1 MKIPHAA
8 DRLRRCLEQLSA
20 RLDAWRFR
28 AGRADYY
35 DYLSALMDGMQ
46 GRRTLLEIFQADAR
60 RYGQTTVRGRLSQ
73 RWAQDYPMR
82 GGDLCLTW
90 TGCFPANELGL
101 IRVAQASGNTPLA
114 HTLRDLSDVVRL
126 VRQARDILTTTLW
139 SAVLALAMLVTLVL
153 AVPLFTVP
161 HLRHTFSAVP
171 PEYYAVLTQ
180 RLFGF
185 ATLVQGHWLFA
196 AAFFLGA
203 ILLLLWSL
211 PNLTGRIRHCL
222 DRYSL
227 WRIYRQVHAIGFL
240 CVLTIVLKRPGAGST
255 QLRAALAMQKAGA
268 SDWALAHLDAMLAR
282 IDIGLVG
289 ADTFDTGLF
298 DHDLFWFLSDMT
310 MARGLGE
317 GLTLTC
323 GRLKSQVL
331 AVVARQALVLRW
343 GLLLSCVAGLLGLG
357 LWHYAVIDELRR
369 SLMFFYASQ

>member
-1 MKIPHAA
+1 M
-8 DRLRRCLEQLSA
+8 
-20 RLDAWRFR
+20 DAWRFR

-101 IRVAQASGNTPLA
+101 IRVAQ
-114 HTLRDLSDVVRL
+114 
-126 VRQARDILTTTLW
+126 
-139 SAVLALAMLVTLVL
+139 AVLALAMLVTLVL

-255 QLRAALAMQKAGA
+255 QLRAALAMQKADA